1 MRRCAEAV
9 GRGGG
14 VSAVVGS
21 QKAQIPSKIVFLRA
35 IVTIRSINSPGTHNT
50 FTLATA
56 DHQHLPTIVVL
67 HYATA

>member
-14 VSAVVGS
+14 VTALVGS

-35 IVTIRSINSPGTHNT
+35 IVTIRSIKLTRNSHT